1 LSGEPSEGEPS
12 PRYNHVM
19 DDLRF
24 GTDGWRDRI
33 GERFTTANVRRAA
46 QATADHL
53 RERGGTR
60 VAVAHDPRFGGP
72 MFARAAAETL
82 VANGLE
88 VLLAEGPLPTPV
100 LSFAVVHLG
109 LDAGVMLTASHNPPA
124 WNGFKLKGPYG
135 GTATDAVYRDVA
147 ARTRR
152 IDPHDVAK
160 GDPDATFAPLEVR
173 EAYFDRLA
181 ELLDLDALR
190 GITGTVVHDAM
201 GGAAAGWL
209 AGFARHAGLDVRVEG
224 VRDVPD
230 ALFHGGAPEPV
241 PRLMGPL
248 LERMGR
254 GDALLGIA
262 TDGDGDRVAAALP
275 GGRALNPHEVFALLL
290 DRRARAGGRGRVVK
304 TVTVAR
310 LVERIATARGFEVVE
325 TPVGFKWLVEELRA
339 GDVLIAGEESG
350 GIGVPEHLPE
360 RDAILNGWLLIEA
373 WATAP
378 ERAAEVRGAVPGGPL
393 AARLAA
399 LEREAE
405 WRHHY
410 DRRDLDLGDETAQAR
425 AVAAL
430 DDDPDR
436 FADRDVTSVERRD
449 GVKLNL
455 DGKAWLL
462 VRASGTEPV
471 LRLYAEAQSAEEV
484 AALLDGAER
493 FVREAAG

>member
-1 LSGEPSEGEPS
+1 
-12 PRYNHVM
+12 
-19 DDLRF
+19 
-24 GTDGWRDRI
+24 
-33 GERFTTANVRRAA
+33 
-46 QATADHL
+46 
-53 RERGGTR
+53 
-60 VAVAHDPRFGGP
+60 
-72 MFARAAAETL
+72 
-82 VANGLE
+82 
-88 VLLAEGPLPTPV
+88 
-100 LSFAVVHLG
+100 
-109 LDAGVMLTASHNPPA
+109 
-124 WNGFKLKGPYG
+124 
-135 GTATDAVYRDVA
+135 
-147 ARTRR
+147 
-152 IDPHDVAK
+152 
-160 GDPDATFAPLEVR
+160 
-173 EAYFDRLA
+173 
-181 ELLDLDALR
+181 
-190 GITGTVVHDAM
+190 M

-209 AGFARHAGLDVRVEG
+209 AGFARHAGLALRVEG

-230 ALFHGGAPEPV
+230 ALFRGGPPEPV

-248 LERMGR
+248 LKRMEA

-310 LVERIATARGFEVVE
+310 LVERIAAARGLEVTE

-378 ERAAEVRGAVPGGPL
+378 ERAAQARDVESGPAGGPL

-399 LEREAE
+399 LEREAG

-410 DRRDLDLGDETAQAR
+410 DRRDLDLGDDAAQAR

-430 DDDPDR
+430 DEDPDR

-455 DGKAWLL
+455 AGKAWLL

-471 LRLYAEAQSAEEV
+471 LRLYAEAQSKGEV
-484 AALLDGAER
+484 DALLDGAEW
-493 FVREAAG
+493 FVREATG

>member
-1 LSGEPSEGEPS
+1 
-12 PRYNHVM
+12 M
-19 DDLRF
+19 DELRF

-82 VANGLE
+82 AANGLE

-100 LSFAVVHLG
+100 LSFAVAHLG

-124 WNGFKLKGPYG
+124 WNGFKLKGSYG

-147 ARTRR
+147 ARAER
-152 IDPHDVAK
+152 I
-160 GDPDATFAPLEVR
+160 GPDAVAVGLPDARFDALDVR
-173 EAYFDRLA
+173 EAYFDHLA

-190 GITGTVVHDAM
+190 GVAGTVVHDAM

-209 AGFARHAGLDVRVEG
+209 AGFARHAGLALRVEG

-230 ALFHGGAPEPV
+230 ALFRGGPPEPV

-248 LERMGR
+248 LKRMEA

-310 LVERIATARGFEVVE
+310 LVERIAAARGLEVTE

-378 ERAAEVRGAVPGGPL
+378 ERAAQARDVESGPAGGPL

-399 LEREAE
+399 LEREAG

-410 DRRDLDLGDETAQAR
+410 DRRDLDLGDDAAQAR

-430 DDDPDR
+430 DEDPDR

-455 DGKAWLL
+455 AGKAWLL

-471 LRLYAEAQSAEEV
+471 LRLYAEAQSKGEV
-484 AALLDGAER
+484 DALLDGAEW
-493 FVREAAG
+493 FVREATG